1 MGTDEH
7 SDKQHI
13 VDELFRVH
21 FMDVERLRL
30 LRNFAEHGTVQAT
43 AEALSLTPSAVSQQL
58 KRLQREAG
66 VELLEPH
73 GRRVRLT
80 EAGKA
85 LVARADEILA
95 ALDRA
100 HADMEA
106 FRTTPRGAVRLA
118 IVPSA
123 AAMFLPGLIAKASE
137 IGIDVIARDI
147 DHAAPRTP
155 ELLVDHDVV
164 VIDRDERDTATWG
177 PRYASTFLLR
187 EPLDLLL
194 RPDHHLADKDSI
206 ALHELAHCPWISVE
220 IGRMADDVMRSLA
233 TISGVQPRII
243 QRINDFRV
251 VEELVLSGVGIA
263 LLPRYAPTVRELI
276 RRPVDGINVARR
288 IEAVTRIG
296 TARRPSIAAV
306 VDILTRVAGRMSR

>member
-1 MGTDEH
+1 
-7 SDKQHI
+7 
-13 VDELFRVH
+13 
-21 FMDVERLRL
+21 MDVERLRL

-66 VELLEPH
+66 VDLLEPH

-85 LVARADEILA
+85 LVVRADEILA

-100 HADMEA
+100 HADMES

-123 AAMFLPGLIAKASE
+123 AAMLLPGLLAEALE
-137 IGIDVIARDI
+137 IGVEVIARDI
-147 DHAAPRTP
+147 DHSADRTP
-155 ELLVDHDVV
+155 ELLAEHDVV
-164 VIDRDERDTATWG
+164 VIDRDERDASTWG
-177 PRYASTFLLR
+177 PRYNSTCLLR

-194 RPDHHLADKDSI
+194 RPDHHLAGNDSI

-220 IGRMADDVMRSLA
+220 IGRMVDDVMRSLA
-233 TISGVQPRII
+233 TVSGVQPRII

-251 VEELVLSGVGIA
+251 VEELVLAGVGIA

-276 RRPVDGINVARR
+276 RKPVEGINVARR
-288 IEAVTRIG
+288 VDAITRAG
-296 TARRPSIAAV
+296 TAKRPAIAAI
-306 VDILTRVAGRMSR
+306 VDILARVASRSSD

>member
-1 MGTDEH
+1 
-7 SDKQHI
+7 
-13 VDELFRVH
+13 
-21 FMDVERLRL
+21 MDVERLRL
-30 LRNFAEHGTVQAT
+30 LRDFAAHGTVQST
-43 AEALSLTPSAVSQQL
+43 AGAQSLTPSAVSQQL

-73 GRRVRLT
+73 GRRIRLT

-100 HADMEA
+100 HAEMES
-106 FRTTPRGAVRLA
+106 FRTAPRGAVRVA

-123 AAMFLPGLIAKASE
+123 AAMLLPGLIAEASA
-137 IGIDVIARDI
+137 IGVEVIAHDI
-147 DHAAPRTP
+147 DHSAARTT

-164 VIDRDERDTATWG
+164 VIDRDERDTTTWG
-177 PRYASTFLLR
+177 PRYRSTFLLR

-194 RPDHHLADKDSI
+194 RPDHHLAANDSI

-220 IGRMADDVMRSLA
+220 IGRMVDDVMRSLA

-276 RRPVDGINVARR
+276 RKPVDGINVARHV
-288 IEAVTRIG
+288 EAITRTG
-296 TARRPSIAAV
+296 TATRPSIAAV
-306 VDILTRVAGRMSR
+306 IDILTRVAGRPSH

>member
-1 MGTDEH
+1 
-7 SDKQHI
+7 
-13 VDELFRVH
+13 
-21 FMDVERLRL
+21 MDVERLRL
-30 LRNFAEHGTVQAT
+30 LRDFAERGTVQAT

-80 EAGKA
+80 EAGKV

-95 ALDRA
+95 ALEQA
-100 HADMEA
+100 HADMDA
-106 FRTTPRGAVRLA
+106 FRTKPRGAVRVA
-118 IVPSA
+118 MVPSA
-123 AAMFLPGLIAKASE
+123 AAMLLPGLIAEAATL
-137 IGIDVIARDI
+137 GVDVGARDI
-147 DHAAPRTP
+147 DHSAARTP

-164 VIDRDERDTATWG
+164 VVDRDERDTNAWG
-177 PRYASTFLLR
+177 ASYRATFLLR

-194 RPDHHLADKDSI
+194 RPDHHLAGNESI

-220 IGRMADDVMRSLA
+220 IGRMVDDVLRSLA
-233 TISGVQPRII
+233 VISGVQPRII

-276 RRPVDGINVARR
+276 RKPVDGINVARR
-288 IEAVTRIG
+288 VEAITRTS
-296 TARRPSIAAV
+296 TAKRPTIAAV
-306 VDILTRVAGRMSR
+306 IDILTRVASQSATAQPG

>member
-1 MGTDEH
+1 
-7 SDKQHI
+7 
-13 VDELFRVH
+13 
-21 FMDVERLRL
+21 MDVERLRL
-30 LRNFAEHGTVQAT
+30 LRNFAEHGTVHAT
-43 AEALSLTPSAVSQQL
+43 AEALSLTTSAVSQQL

-66 VELLEPH
+66 VQLLEPH

-80 EAGKA
+80 EAGRA
-85 LVARADEILA
+85 LVACAVEVLA

-100 HADMEA
+100 IAEMEG
-106 FRTTPRGAVRLA
+106 FRTTPRGVVRVA

-123 AAMFLPGLIAKASE
+123 AAMLLPGLIAETSE
-137 IGIDVIARDI
+137 IGVEVIARDI
-147 DHAAPRTP
+147 DHSAARTP
-155 ELLVDHDVV
+155 ELLAEHDVV
-164 VIDRDERDTATWG
+164 VIDRDERDTTTWG
-177 PRYASTFLLR
+177 PRYNSTFLLR

-194 RPDHHLADKDSI
+194 RPDHHLAANDSI

-220 IGRMADDVMRSLA
+220 IGRMVDDVMRSLA

-276 RRPVDGINVARR
+276 RKPVDGITVARR
-288 IEAVTRIG
+288 VDAITRTG
-296 TARRPSIAAV
+296 TAQRPAIAAV
-306 VDILTRVAGRMSR
+306 IDILTRVAKRSSD

>member
-1 MGTDEH
+1 
-7 SDKQHI
+7 
-13 VDELFRVH
+13 
-21 FMDVERLRL
+21 MDVERLRL
-30 LRNFAEHGTVQAT
+30 LRNFAEHGTVHAT
-43 AEALSLTPSAVSQQL
+43 AEAMSLTPSAVSQQL

-80 EAGKA
+80 EAGHA

-95 ALDRA
+95 GLDRA
-100 HADMEA
+100 HAEMES
-106 FRTTPRGAVRLA
+106 FRTTPRGAVRVA

-123 AAMFLPGLIAKASE
+123 AAMLLPGLITEASD
-137 IGIDVIARDI
+137 IGVEVIAHDI
-147 DHAAPRTP
+147 DHSADRTP

-164 VIDRDERDTATWG
+164 VIDRDERDTTAWG
-177 PRYASTFLLR
+177 TRYRTTFLLR

-194 RPDHHLADKDSI
+194 RPDHHLAANESI
-206 ALHELAHCPWISVE
+206 ALHELAHCPWISVQ

-276 RRPVDGINVARR
+276 RKPIDGINVARR
-288 IEAVTRIG
+288 IDAITRTG
-296 TARRPSIAAV
+296 TAQRPAIAAV
-306 VDILTRVAGRMSR
+306 IDILTQVANSIVTPA